1 MRTKKLRKQLLDL
14 KKRHIELINDSRNVN
29 HTCGLASNYSE
40 LIHRIAD
47 LLKTSK
53 KALEGMHCHPE
64 TNPTEI
70 EYNVADVIGIAIKLL
85 PFSEMQFI
93 DKTMELL
100 SEESS
105 THTEH

>member
-1 MRTKKLRKQLLDL
+1 MKTKKLLNQLLDL
-14 KKRHIELINDSRNVN
+14 QQRHIELINDSRNIN

-40 LIHRIAD
+40 LMHRIAD

-53 KALEGMHCHPE
+53 KALEGMHCLPE

-93 DKTMELL
+93 DETMEFVR
-100 SEESS
+100 EEAS
-105 THTEH
+105 TNTER

>member
-1 MRTKKLRKQLLDL
+1 MKTKKLLNQLMEL
-14 KKRHIELINDSRNVN
+14 KEKHIELINDSRNRN
-29 HTCGLASNYSE
+29 QTCGLASNYSE
-40 LIHRIAD
+40 LTHRIAD

-53 KALEGMHCHPE
+53 KALEGMHSLPE

-105 THTEH
+105 TNTEH

>member
-1 MRTKKLRKQLLDL
+1 MKTKKLLNQLMEL
-14 KKRHIELINDSRNVN
+14 KETHIELINDSRNRN
-29 HTCGLASNYSE
+29 QTCGLASNYSE

-53 KALEGMHCHPE
+53 KALEGMHCLPE
-64 TNPTEI
+64 TNPTKI

-105 THTEH
+105 MNTEH

>member
-14 KKRHIELINDSRNVN
+14 KKRHIELLNDSRNVN

-53 KALEGMHCHPE
+53 KALEGMHSLPE
-64 TNPTEI
+64 TNSMEI

-93 DKTMELL
+93 DETMELL

-105 THTEH
+105 TNIEQ